1 MSGWS
6 WAWLPVTAVRAGP
19 LAYSGAVGSI
29 LYRDAALADG
39 RSARLRVGVSLLAED
54 DRVRWIRP
62 SGEEGASPPGCE
74 VVDAGGT
81 TIIPGLVDGHS
92 HLTLPGGS
100 HWIERGADPTQT
112 LVAVAESNGELQHR
126 SGVRWARD
134 VGSPRRRYDG
144 GERAV
149 SLGVR
154 DQWQGRR
161 DRPYVR
167 AAGTW
172 ITVAGVLPAGLSVE
186 ARDGD
191 ELMAAAVGQL
201 DDGAD
206 FVKLYLDGPDK
217 DTAPWTAAEVGRV
230 VGAVRARGAR
240 VTAHATSLPGARAC
254 AEAGVDSIE
263 HGFELDA
270 DVTRLMAD
278 RGVALVTTMTV
289 LKSWLTFSTTTAI
302 PRFAGPGS
310 RTGILDRL
318 EQARH
323 SVRLAHAAGVAI
335 VGGTDFGGGSARAN
349 QLPWE
354 VECLVEAGLEPWQA
368 LAAVTW
374 RGGDLLGEPE
384 AGVIREGGPAD
395 FSLVHG
401 DPLTDP
407 TALWRIWR
415 VA

>member
-1 MSGWS
+1 VPS
-6 WAWLPVTAVRAGP
+6 T
-19 LAYSGAVGSI
+19 

-39 RSARLRVGVSLLAED
+39 RSPRLQVGVSLLAED
-54 DRVRWIRP
+54 GQVRWIRP
-62 SGEEGASPPGCE
+62 VGDEGVCPRACE

-81 TIIPGLVDGHS
+81 TIVPGLVDGHS

-100 HWIERGADPTQT
+100 HWIERGADPTGT

-126 SGVRWARD
+126 AGVRWARD
-134 VGSPRRRYDG
+134 VGSPRRAHDG
-144 GERAV
+144 RERAV
-149 SLGVR
+149 SIGVR
-154 DQWQGRR
+154 DQWRGRR

-172 ITVAGVLPAGLSVE
+172 ITVAGLLPEGLSVE

-191 ELMAAAVGQL
+191 ELVTAAVGQL

-206 FVKLYLDGPDK
+206 FVKLYLDGPDPGI
-217 DTAPWTAAEVGRV
+217 APWTAAEVSRVAREVHGR
-230 VGAVRARGAR
+230 GAKVTAHSTTLAGAR
-240 VTAHATSLPGARAC
+240 VC

-270 DVTRLMAD
+270 DVARLMAQ
-278 RGVALVTTMTV
+278 RGITLVTTMTV
-289 LKSWLTFSTTTAI
+289 LKSWLTFTTTTAI
-302 PRFAGPGS
+302 PRFAGPQS
-310 RTGILDRL
+310 RARILDRL
-318 EQARH
+318 DQARH
-323 SVRLAHAAGVAI
+323 SARLAHAAGVAI

-354 VECLVEAGLEPWQA
+354 VECLVEAGLEPWEA

-384 AGVIREGGPAD
+384 AGVIRTGGPAD

-401 DPLTDP
+401 DPLSDP

>member
-1 MSGWS
+1 MRST
-6 WAWLPVTAVRAGP
+6 VF
-19 LAYSGAVGSI
+19 
-29 LYRDAALADG
+29 RDAALADG
-39 RSARLRVGVSLLAED
+39 RSPRLQLGVSVLAAD
-54 DRVRWIRP
+54 GRVRWIRP
-62 SGEEGASPPGCE
+62 AEDEGECPPGCE

-81 TIIPGLVDGHS
+81 TIVPGLVDGHS

-100 HWIERGADPTQT
+100 HWIERGADPTER
-112 LVAVAESNGELQHR
+112 LLAVAEANGELQHR

-134 VGSPRRRYDG
+134 VGSPRRAHHG

-149 SLGVR
+149 SIGVR
-154 DQWQGRR
+154 DRWRGRR

-172 ITVAGVLPAGLSVE
+172 VTVAGVLPAGLSVE

-191 ELMAAAVGQL
+191 ELVAAAVGQL

-206 FVKLYLDGPDK
+206 FVKLYLDGPDR
-217 DTAPWTAAEVGRV
+217 DIAPWTAAEVGRV
-230 VGAVRARGAR
+230 AETVHARGAK
-240 VTAHATSLPGARAC
+240 VTAHATWLSGARVC

-270 DVTRLMAD
+270 DVTRLMAE
-278 RGVALVTTMTV
+278 RGVALVSTMTV
-289 LKSWLTFSTTTAI
+289 LKSWLTFTTTTAL
-302 PRFAGPGS
+302 PRFAGPQS
-310 RTGILDRL
+310 RTQILDRL

-354 VECLVEAGLEPWQA
+354 VECLVEAGLEPWEA

-374 RGGDLLGEPE
+374 RGGELLDEPE
-384 AGVIREGGPAD
+384 AGVIRAGGPAD
-395 FSLVHG
+395 FCLVHG
-401 DPLTDP
+401 DPLSDP

>member
-1 MSGWS
+1 MRS
-6 WAWLPVTAVRAGP
+6 V
-19 LAYSGAVGSI
+19 

-39 RSARLRVGVSLLAED
+39 RGPELRIGVSVLVTD
-54 DRVRWIRP
+54 DRIRWIRP
-62 SGEEGASPPGCE
+62 AEDEGECPPGCE
-74 VVDAGGT
+74 VVDAGGS
-81 TIIPGLVDGHS
+81 TIIPGMVDGHS

-100 HWIERGADPTQT
+100 HWIDRAADPTPT
-112 LVAVAESNGELQHR
+112 LLAVAEANGELQHR

-134 VGSPRRRYDG
+134 VGSPRREHHG
-144 GERAV
+144 AERALA
-149 SLGVR
+149 LGIR
-154 DQWQGRR
+154 DAWRGRR

-172 ITVAGVLPAGLSVE
+172 VTQAGTLPEGLAVE

-191 ELMAAAVGQL
+191 ELLALALGQL

-206 FVKLYLDGPDK
+206 LVKLYLDGPDPGI
-217 DTAPWTAAEVGRV
+217 APWTAGEVGRV
-230 VGAVRARGAR
+230 VDAVHARGAR
-240 VTAHATSLPGARAC
+240 VAAHSSRVTGARVC

-263 HGFELDA
+263 HGFDLDA
-270 DVTRLMAD
+270 DVARIMAE
-278 RGVALVTTMTV
+278 RGVTLVTTMTV
-289 LKSWLTFSTTTAI
+289 LKSWLGFATTTAL
-302 PRFAGPGS
+302 PRFAGPENRSMFYG
-310 RTGILDRL
+310 RL

-323 SVRLAHAAGVAI
+323 SAALAHAAGVAI

-354 VECLVEAGLEPWQA
+354 AECLVEAGLEPWEA

-374 RGGDLLGEPE
+374 RGGELLGEPD

-401 DPLTDP
+401 DPLSDP
-407 TALWRIWR
+407 TALWRVWR

>member
-1 MSGWS
+1 VPS
-6 WAWLPVTAVRAGP
+6 T
-19 LAYSGAVGSI
+19 

-39 RSARLRVGVSLLAED
+39 RSPQLRVGVSLLTED
-54 DRVRWIRP
+54 GLIRWIRP
-62 SGEEGASPPGCE
+62 AGDEGDLPPGCE

-81 TIIPGLVDGHS
+81 TIVPGLVDGHS

-100 HWIERGADPTQT
+100 HWIARGADPAET

-134 VGSPRRRYDG
+134 VGSPRREHDG
-144 GERAV
+144 VERAL
-149 SLGVR
+149 SIGVR
-154 DQWQGRR
+154 DRWRGRR

-172 ITVAGVLPAGLSVE
+172 ITVAGALPDGLSVE
-186 ARDGD
+186 ARDAD
-191 ELMAAAVGQL
+191 ELLAAAVGQL

-206 FVKLYLDGPDK
+206 FVKLYLDGPDPE
-217 DTAPWTAAEVGRV
+217 TAPWTAAEVRRV
-230 VGAVRARGAR
+230 VEAVHARGAK
-240 VTAHATSLPGARAC
+240 VTAHSSRLSGARVC
-254 AEAGVDSIE
+254 AEAGTDSIE

-270 DVTRLMAD
+270 DVTRLMAE
-278 RGVALVTTMTV
+278 RGVALVTTLTV
-289 LKSWLTFSTTTAI
+289 MKSWLTFSTTTAL

-310 RTGILDRL
+310 RTRILDRL
-318 EQARH
+318 ELARH
-323 SVRLAHAAGVAI
+323 SVRLARAAGVAI

-354 VECLVEAGLEPWQA
+354 VESLAEAGLEPWEA

-374 RGGDLLGEPE
+374 RGGELLGEPA

-401 DPLTDP
+401 DPLSDP
-407 TALWRIWR
+407 TALWRVWR

>member
-1 MSGWS
+1 MHS
-6 WAWLPVTAVRAGP
+6 T
-19 LAYSGAVGSI
+19 
-29 LYRDAALADG
+29 LYRDAALTDG
-39 RSARLRVGVSLLAED
+39 RSARLQVGVSLLVED
-54 DRVRWIRP
+54 GRIRWIRP
-62 SGEEGASPPGCE
+62 AGEEGECPPGCE
-74 VVDAGGT
+74 VIDAGGT
-81 TIIPGLVDGHS
+81 TIVPGLVDGHS

-100 HWIERGADPTQT
+100 HWIERGSDPTET
-112 LVAVAESNGELQHR
+112 LVAAAEANGELQYR

-134 VGSPRRRYDG
+134 VGSPRRAYDD

-149 SLGVR
+149 SIGVR
-154 DQWQGRR
+154 DQWRGRR

-172 ITVAGVLPAGLSVE
+172 ITAAETLPAGLSVE
-186 ARDGD
+186 ARDAD
-191 ELMAAAVGQL
+191 ELVAAAVGQL

-206 FVKLYLDGPDK
+206 FVKLYLDGPDPQ
-217 DTAPWTAAEVGRV
+217 TAPWTGAEVGRV
-230 VGAVRARGAR
+230 VEAVHARGAR
-240 VTAHATSLPGARAC
+240 VTAHATRLSGARVC
-254 AEAGVDSIE
+254 AEAAVDSIE

-270 DVTRLMAD
+270 DVARLMAG

-310 RTGILDRL
+310 RARILDRL

-323 SVRLAHAAGVAI
+323 STGLAHAAGVAI

-354 VECLVEAGLEPWQA
+354 VECLVEAGLEPWEG

-374 RGGDLLGEPE
+374 RGGELLGEPE
-384 AGVIREGGPAD
+384 AGVIREGGAAD

-401 DPLTDP
+401 DPLSDP
-407 TALWRIWR
+407 TALWRVWR

>member
-1 MSGWS
+1 
-6 WAWLPVTAVRAGP
+6 VR
-19 LAYSGAVGSI
+19 ST
-29 LYRDAALADG
+29 LYRDAALADA
-39 RSARLRVGVSLLAED
+39 RSPRLRLGVSLLEED
-54 DRVRWIRP
+54 GRVRWIRP
-62 SGEEGASPPGCE
+62 TEEEGDRPPGCE

-81 TIIPGLVDGHS
+81 TIVPGLVDGHS

-100 HWIERGADPTQT
+100 HWIDRTSDPTET
-112 LVAVAESNGELQHR
+112 LLAVAEANGELQYR

-134 VGSPRRRYDG
+134 VGSPRRAYGG

-149 SLGVR
+149 CIGVR
-154 DQWQGRR
+154 DRWHGRR

-172 ITVAGVLPAGLSVE
+172 IAVAGYLPDGLSIE

-191 ELMAAAVGQL
+191 ELVAAAVSQL

-206 FVKLYLDGPDK
+206 FVKLYLDGPDAG
-217 DTAPWTAAEVGRV
+217 TAPWTAAEVGRV
-230 VGAVRARGAR
+230 AAAVHARGAK
-240 VTAHATSLPGARAC
+240 VTAHATTLPGARVC

-270 DVTRLMAD
+270 DVARLMAEH
-278 RGVALVTTMTV
+278 GVALVTTMTV
-289 LKSWLTFSTTTAI
+289 LKSWLTFATTTAI
-302 PRFAGPGS
+302 LRFAGPDS
-310 RTGILDRL
+310 RARVMDRL
-318 EQARH
+318 EQARE
-323 SVRLAHAAGVAI
+323 SARLAHAAGVAI

-354 VECLVEAGLEPWQA
+354 VECLVEAGLEPWEA

-374 RGGDLLGEPE
+374 RGGELLGEPE
-384 AGVIREGGPAD
+384 AGVIRVGGPAD

-401 DPLTDP
+401 DPLSDP
-407 TALWRIWR
+407 TALWRVWR

>member
-1 MSGWS
+1 VPS
-6 WAWLPVTAVRAGP
+6 T
-19 LAYSGAVGSI
+19 

-39 RSARLRVGVSLLAED
+39 RSPQLQVGVSLLEED
-54 DRVRWIRP
+54 GRVRWIRP
-62 SGEEGASPPGCE
+62 SGEEGQYPPGCE

-81 TIIPGLVDGHS
+81 TIVPGLVDGHS

-100 HWIERGADPTQT
+100 HWIDRSADPTET
-112 LVAVAESNGELQHR
+112 LLAVAEANGELQYR

-134 VGSPRRRYDG
+134 VGSPRRGYDG
-144 GERAV
+144 RDRGL
-149 SLGVR
+149 SIGVR
-154 DQWQGRR
+154 DRWHGRR

-172 ITVAGVLPAGLSVE
+172 ITVAGLLPDGLSVE

-191 ELMAAAVGQL
+191 ELLAAAVGQL

-206 FVKLYLDGPDK
+206 FVKLYLDGPDPQV
-217 DTAPWTAAEVGRV
+217 APWTADEVGRV
-230 VGAVRARGAR
+230 AGAVHARDAK
-240 VTAHATSLPGARAC
+240 VTAHSTTLPGARVC

-263 HGFELDA
+263 HGFELDG
-270 DVTRLMAD
+270 DVVRLMAE

-289 LKSWLTFSTTTAI
+289 LKSWLTFSTTTGI
-302 PRFAGPGS
+302 PRFAGPES
-310 RTGILDRL
+310 RARIMDRL
-318 EQARH
+318 DQARD
-323 SVRLAHAAGVAI
+323 SVRLAHIAGVAI

-354 VECLVEAGLEPWQA
+354 VECLVEAGLEPWEA

-374 RGGDLLGEPE
+374 RGGELLGEPE
-384 AGVIREGGPAD
+384 AGVIRVGGPAD

-401 DPLTDP
+401 DPLSDP
-407 TALWRIWR
+407 TALWRVWR

>member
-1 MSGWS
+1 MPS
-6 WAWLPVTAVRAGP
+6 T
-19 LAYSGAVGSI
+19 

-39 RSARLRVGVSLLAED
+39 RSPQLRVEVSLLTED
-54 DRVRWIRP
+54 GLIRWIRP
-62 SGEEGASPPGCE
+62 AGDEDDLPPGCE

-81 TIIPGLVDGHS
+81 TIVPGLVDGHS

-100 HWIERGADPTQT
+100 HWIARGFDPAET

-134 VGSPRRRYDG
+134 VGSPRREHDG
-144 GERAV
+144 VERAL
-149 SLGVR
+149 SIGVR
-154 DQWQGRR
+154 DRWRGRR

-172 ITVAGVLPAGLSVE
+172 ITVAGALPDGLSVE
-186 ARDGD
+186 ARDAD
-191 ELMAAAVGQL
+191 ELLAAAAGQL

-206 FVKLYLDGPDK
+206 FVKLYLDGPDPE
-217 DTAPWTAAEVGRV
+217 TAPWTAAEVRRV
-230 VGAVRARGAR
+230 VAAVHARGAK
-240 VTAHATSLPGARAC
+240 VTAHSSRLSGARVC
-254 AEAGVDSIE
+254 AEAGTDSIE

-270 DVTRLMAD
+270 DVTRLMAE
-278 RGVALVTTMTV
+278 RGVALVTTLTV
-289 LKSWLTFSTTTAI
+289 MKSWLTFSTTTAI
-302 PRFAGPGS
+302 PRFAGPDS
-310 RTGILDRL
+310 RTRILDRL
-318 EQARH
+318 ELARH
-323 SVRLAHAAGVAI
+323 SVRLARAAGVAI

-354 VECLVEAGLEPWQA
+354 VESLAEAGLEPWEA

-374 RGGDLLGEPE
+374 RGGELLGEPE

-401 DPLTDP
+401 DPLSDP
-407 TALWRIWR
+407 TALWRVWR